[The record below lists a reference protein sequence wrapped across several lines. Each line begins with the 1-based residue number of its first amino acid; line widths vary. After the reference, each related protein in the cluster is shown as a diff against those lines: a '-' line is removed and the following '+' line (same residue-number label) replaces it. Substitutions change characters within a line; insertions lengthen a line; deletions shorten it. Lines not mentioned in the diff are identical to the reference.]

1 MFDHGA
7 MSLTDDIHDVGVL
20 AFLLL
25 DGIDS
30 EDFDDTMS
38 IAQRS
43 QVAFKKD
50 NWSGVSSE
58 CKELIHFMVTDER
71 RIRFNVE

>member
-7 MSLTDDIHDVGVL
+7 LSLTDDIHDVGVL

-25 DGIDS
+25 DGIDL

-43 QVAFKKD
+43 
-50 NWSGVSSE
+50 
-58 CKELIHFMVTDER
+58 
-71 RIRFNVE
+71 